1 MYHISIEHGS
11 RSVGQM
17 TYMGRVGKL
26 SLEVLKHQ
34 LKNVCLDETRRSLK
48 VSGLCHFRSIMKYFT
63 AGMVENVLGHR
74 IQVDDNMSEH
84 ESSLYIA
91 TLYISMYSQW
101 KA

>member
-1 MYHISIEHGS
+1 
-11 RSVGQM
+11 M

-63 AGMVENVLGHR
+63 AGMVENVLGCR
-74 IQVDDNMSEH
+74 IQVDDNNMSEH
-84 ESSLYIA
+84 ESP
-91 TLYISMYSQW
+91 
-101 KA
+101 